1 MQINIREFK
10 QNKASNS
17 FYCTIKVSLSF
28 RKKILFKLIY
38 DWGKKTLVMMGGG
51 LKVPSPFLFVN
62 PIEKV
67 LRLCTVLKKKL
78 FDWQF

>member
-51 LKVPSPFLFVN
+51 LKVP
-62 PIEKV
+62 PIFICENHRK
-67 LRLCTVLKKKL
+67 RNKLCTVLKKKY
-78 FDWQF
+78 FEC